1 MHRILI
7 SAILLLSSLGV
18 AGAEKRAYPDRWVYL
33 PNPLRDEKDLQRAIE
48 LVTTAAGHG
57 LNGVLFPGMDRL
69 SLQSPAYFNRLQS
82 FKQAC
87 DKLGVEI
94 IPTGFNTGYG
104 GAILSHDKNLAA
116 GMPVLGALFVAAASD
131 ARFSPD
137 SPMRFENGGFENGLS
152 AFDLHHGGRVAMS
165 LDTTVFHNG
174 GASLR
179 IADQGSTEP
188 ESATA
193 IQQIRVTPNRQYRVS
208 CWIKTEGVGTASLF
222 TVRAEAPDHRD
233 LSPFELPLTATADW
247 RRITAGFNSWYA
259 DHLSLAVG
267 ASEWQKGKLWVDDC
281 NVEEV
286 GLLNV
291 LRRDGTP
298 LRVRDEATGIYYV
311 ENRDFSP
318 VSDAALNFQWDHDGP
333 PIRLLAGSRIRPG
346 SRLRVDYYHGTTI
359 YKEQVS
365 ACPSE
370 PRVYEI
376 WRQQIPLI
384 EKYLHPKKYFLSL
397 DEIRAGGHC
406 EICKHRNMSM
416 AQILGDMTRRIYD
429 MIREA
434 NPAAEVF
441 VWSDM
446 FDPNHNGRPKY
457 YLLNGDVSGAWEYL
471 PKDVKVACWYYE
483 KRSASLDFFSKRGFA
498 TLAAAY
504 YDADDLKNP
513 EGWME
518 ALDDTPGAI
527 GIMYTT
533 WSDKYDLLAP
543 FGDLVSKRPK

>member
-1 MHRILI
+1 MKRILFF
-7 SAILLLSSLGV
+7 AILLLSALGL
-18 AGAEKRAYPDRWVYL
+18 AAAEKKVYPDRWVYL

-69 SLQSPAYFNRLQS
+69 SLQSAAYFERLQS
-82 FKQAC
+82 LKKTC
-87 DKLGVEI
+87 DRLGVEI
-94 IPTGFNTGYG
+94 IPSGFNTGYG
-104 GAILSHDKNLAA
+104 GSILAHDKNLAA
-116 GMPVLGALFVAAASD
+116 GMPVLGALFIAGVSE

-137 SPMRFENGGFENGLS
+137 SPLRFENQMS
-152 AFDLHHGGRVAMS
+152 AFALRHGKRVAMS
-165 LDTTVFHNG
+165 LDATVHRNG
-174 GASLR
+174 AASLR
-179 IADQGSTEP
+179 IADEGSTEQ

-193 IQQIRVTPNRQYRVS
+193 TQQIRVTPNRQYRVS
-208 CWIKTEGVGTASLF
+208 CWIKTEGVGPGSLI
-222 TVRAEAPDHRD
+222 TIRAEAPDRRD
-233 LSPFELPLTATADW
+233 LSPFELPLPAAGDW
-247 RRITAGFNSWYA
+247 RRVTTGFNSWYA
-259 DHLSLAVG
+259 DRISLSVG

-281 NVEEV
+281 SVEEA

-298 LRVRDEATGIYYV
+298 LRVRDETSGIYYV
-311 ENRDFSP
+311 EGRDFAP
-318 VSDAALNFQWDHDGP
+318 VSDPALNFQWDHDGP
-333 PIRLLAGSRIRPG
+333 SIRLLKGSRIIPG
-346 SRLRVDYYHGTTI
+346 TRLRVDYYHGTTI
-359 YKEQVS
+359 YKDQVS

-406 EICKHRNMSM
+406 EICRHRNMSM
-416 AQILGDMTRRIYD
+416 AQILGSMTGRIYD

-434 NPAAEVF
+434 NPAAEIF

-446 FDPNHNGRPKY
+446 FDPNHNGRPNY

-471 PKDVKVACWYYE
+471 PPDVKIACWYFE
-483 KRSASLDFFSKRGFA
+483 KRTASLDFFSQRGFA

-513 EGWME
+513 EGWLE
-518 ALDDTPGAI
+518 ALDETRGAI
-527 GIMYTT
+527 GILYTT